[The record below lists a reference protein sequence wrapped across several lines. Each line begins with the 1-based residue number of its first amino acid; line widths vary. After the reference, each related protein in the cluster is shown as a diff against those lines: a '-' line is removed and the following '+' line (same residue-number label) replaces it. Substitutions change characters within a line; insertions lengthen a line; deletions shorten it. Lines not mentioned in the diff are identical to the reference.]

1 MVTRFIGDTHG
12 NTELLWK
19 AIKDYEAGI
28 ISCIY
33 HVGDIGFGFND
44 NELETIVNY
53 IRIHHTPF
61 IMIRGNHDNPKHW
74 VFNHKN
80 DMDYRQE
87 AGIASGYYRKHPMQF
102 IINGAFS
109 IDQHNRTEGVDW
121 WREEEHTVIEF
132 NMLADEFIHKAPI
145 TVISHEAPAQA
156 LTSFN
161 FSFAKQESRTKQAL
175 TAMFENHKP
184 WLWVF
189 GHYHTSLDV
198 KIDGT
203 RFICVAKDSYIDL
216 EV

>member
-1 MVTRFIGDTHG
+1 MITRFIGDTHG

-19 AIKDYEAGI
+19 AIKDYESGI

-33 HVGDIGFGFND
+33 HVGDVGFGFN
-44 NELETIVNY
+44 NKELEPIVSY
-53 IRIHHTPF
+53 IWYEKIPF
-61 IMIRGNHDNPKHW
+61 AIIRGNHDDPSHW
-74 VFNHKN
+74 VFSHKTPTDFN
-80 DMDYRQE
+80 AE

-109 IDQHNRTEGVDW
+109 IDQYKRTEGVDW
-121 WREEEHTVIEF
+121 WREEEHTVIEL
-132 NMLADEFIHKAPI
+132 NMLVDEFIRKAPL

-156 LTSFN
+156 LTAFN
-161 FSFAKQESRTKQAL
+161 FPFAKQESRTKQAL

-184 WLWVF
+184 KLWVF

-198 KIDGT
+198 EVDGT
-203 RFICVAKDSYIDL
+203 RFICVAKDSHIDL